1 MKKFRITAISDTH
14 TLHNGLSLPGGD
26 ILIHAGDFTSIGK
39 IGEVLDFI
47 DWFTK
52 QPYTHK
58 IFIAGNH
65 DISFDSEY
73 KFRRKAT
80 WVDWVENS
88 TPFVANSDFL
98 TKAPHSKPDWV
109 KEILNTLPLD
119 VYYLENSSV
128 TIEGINIWG
137 SPYSPTFGYDWGFN
151 ADRGYDINQ
160 HWVTIPMD
168 TDIVITHTPIYG
180 YNDRTLNTNQNVGC
194 ADLYHRLH
202 EVKPHLH
209 FCGHIHEGFGWRE
222 IEYKTDWGCI
232 HTMNASTLNVRYEV
246 YNPPITFDYDFL
258 TREIVFL

>member
-14 TLHNGLSLPGGD
+14 TLHNGVSLPGGD
-26 ILIHAGDFTSIGK
+26 ILIHSGDFTSIGSRS
-39 IGEVLDFI
+39 EVEDFI

-65 DISFDSEY
+65 DISFDSERKY
-73 KFRRKAT
+73 KTKYRWAYDSIPYDT
-80 WVDWVENS
+80 G
-88 TPFVANSDFL
+88 SDCVIQS
-98 TKAPHSKPDWV
+98 KHDKPDWL
-109 KEILNTLPLD
+109 KERLNNLSKG

-128 TIEGINIWG
+128 TVEGINIWG
-137 SPYSPTFGYDWGFN
+137 SPYSPTFGHGWGFN

-160 HWVTIPMD
+160 YWATIPMD

-209 FCGHIHEGFGWRE
+209 FCGHIHEGFGWKQ
-222 IEYKTDWGCI
+222 IEYKRDWGCI
-232 HTMNASTLNVRYEV
+232 NTINASTLNLWYEV
-246 YNPPITFDYDFL
+246 HNPPVIIDYDFL
-258 TREIVFL
+258 TREIEFI